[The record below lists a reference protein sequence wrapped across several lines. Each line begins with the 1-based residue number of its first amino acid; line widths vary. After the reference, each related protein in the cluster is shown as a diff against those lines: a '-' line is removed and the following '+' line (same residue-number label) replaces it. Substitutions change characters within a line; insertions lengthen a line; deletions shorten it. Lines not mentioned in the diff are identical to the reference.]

1 MTVILASTKLWWY
14 VSRSAGVVGWALC
27 AASVLWGM
35 ALATRALGRK
45 PSAPW
50 LLDLHRFLGG
60 LAVTFVAV
68 HMVSLM
74 LDPFVKFTLGDLFV
88 PFASTQYK
96 PNAVAWGI
104 VAMYLLVAVEVTSL
118 LKKRIPIRLWRS
130 VHLTSYALYAFA
142 TVHLLTAGTDRFNPV
157 LRWTV
162 LTSVGAVVFFTAY
175 RLVGPGRAAS
185 VRSAARARSAASPT
199 AGPVSAAPV
208 SAPPTSGPPTSGPP
222 TDVSVDSRLD
232 GRPDEG

>member
-1 MTVILASTKLWWY
+1 MTLILASTKVWWY
-14 VSRSAGVVGWALC
+14 VSRSAGIVGWALC

-35 ALATRALGRK
+35 ALSTRALGRK

-50 LLDLHRFLGG
+50 LLDLHRFLAG
-60 LAVTFVAV
+60 LAVTFVGV

-74 LDPFVKFTLGDLFV
+74 LDPFVKFTVGDLLV
-88 PFASTQYK
+88 PFESTQYK

-118 LKKRIPIRLWRS
+118 LKKRIPARLWRS

-162 LTSVGAVVFFTAY
+162 LSSVGAVVFFTAY

-185 VRSAARARSAASPT
+185 VRSGKRPGSGSAAAVGSDDAT
-199 AGPVSAAPV
+199 AG
-208 SAPPTSGPPTSGPP
+208 
-222 TDVSVDSRLD
+222 R
-232 GRPDEG
+232 

>member
-1 MTVILASTKLWWY
+1 MTFILASTKVWWY
-14 VSRSAGVVGWALC
+14 VSRSAGIVGWALC

-35 ALATRALGRK
+35 ALSTRALGRK

-50 LLDLHRFLGG
+50 LLDLHRYIGG
-60 LAVTFVAV
+60 LAVTFVGV

-74 LDPFVKFTLGDLFV
+74 LDPFVKFTIGDLLV

-104 VAMYLLVAVEVTSL
+104 VATYLLVAVEVTSL
-118 LKKRIPIRLWRS
+118 LKKRIPLRLWRG

-142 TVHLLTAGTDRFNPV
+142 TVHLLTAGSDRFNPV

-162 LTSVGAVVFFTAY
+162 LASVGTVVFFTAY

-185 VRSAARARSAASPT
+185 VRSGKRKATATSATPPSEI
-199 AGPVSAAPV
+199 
-208 SAPPTSGPPTSGPP
+208 SAPAGFEEAPTELG
-222 TDVSVDSRLD
+222 
-232 GRPDEG
+232 

>member
-1 MTVILASTKLWWY
+1 MTFILASTKVWWY
-14 VSRSAGVVGWALC
+14 VSRSAGIVGWALC

-35 ALATRALGRK
+35 ALSTRALGRK

-50 LLDLHRFLGG
+50 LLDLHRFIGG
-60 LAVTFVAV
+60 LAVTFVVV

-74 LDPFVKFTLGDLFV
+74 LDPFVKFTIGDLLV
-88 PFASTQYK
+88 PFASDQYK

-104 VAMYLLVAVEVTSL
+104 VATYLLVAVEVTSL
-118 LKKRIPIRLWRS
+118 LKKRIPLRLWRS

-162 LTSVGAVVFFTAY
+162 LTSVGAVVFFSAY
-175 RLVGPGRAAS
+175 RLIGPGRAAS
-185 VRSAARARSAASPT
+185 VRSGKRKAASAPAAP
-199 AGPVSAAPV
+199 AGPAATTISQSEI
-208 SAPPTSGPPTSGPP
+208 SAPSAIEEVPTELG
-222 TDVSVDSRLD
+222 
-232 GRPDEG
+232 

>member
-1 MTVILASTKLWWY
+1 MILILASTKVWWY
-14 VSRSAGVVGWALC
+14 VSRSAGIVGWALC

-35 ALATRALGRK
+35 ALSTRALGRK

-50 LLDLHRFLGG
+50 LLDLHHFIGG
-60 LAVTFVAV
+60 LAVTFVGV

-74 LDPFVKFTLGDLFV
+74 LDPFVKFTIGDLLV

-96 PNAVAWGI
+96 PSAVAWGI
-104 VAMYLLVAVEVTSL
+104 VATYLLVAVEVTSL
-118 LKKRIPIRLWRS
+118 LKKRIPLRLWRS

-142 TVHLLTAGTDRFNPV
+142 TVHLLTAGTDRFNPA

-185 VRSAARARSAASPT
+185 VRSGKRKAASISAASV
-199 AGPVSAAPV
+199 GAA
-208 SAPPTSGPPTSGPP
+208 APPTPPTPP
-222 TDVSVDSRLD
+222 SEISASAGSEEAPTEL
-232 GRPDEG
+232 G

>member
-1 MTVILASTKLWWY
+1 MTFILASTKVWWY
-14 VSRSAGVVGWALC
+14 VSRSAGIVGWALC

-35 ALATRALGRK
+35 ALSTRALGRK

-50 LLDLHRFLGG
+50 LLDLHRYIGG
-60 LAVTFVAV
+60 LAVTFVGV

-74 LDPFVKFTLGDLFV
+74 LDPFVKFTIGDLLV

-104 VAMYLLVAVEVTSL
+104 VATYLLVAVEVTSL
-118 LKKRIPIRLWRS
+118 LKKRIPLRLWRG

-185 VRSAARARSAASPT
+185 VRSGKRKASQAPT
-199 AGPVSAAPV
+199 EVG
-208 SAPPTSGPPTSGPP
+208 
-222 TDVSVDSRLD
+222 
-232 GRPDEG
+232 